1 MSADMWPDVNKWLAA
16 PLWLSF
22 LLACSPSARPEGAVA
37 AEPPASELPQSRTG
51 VAAPN
56 ASPAS
61 GSTEQWSAA
70 KPSGEAVMPDTAPD
84 PTRSLPEVTV
94 RNVGLHIGGGSN
106 DPASKEPFQKAVAAR
121 FEAFLTCYRQT
132 IEPDKGGVFGVDL
145 FIPREGGPPEVR
157 QPRTSMKGEEFRD
170 CVVEVFKSVEFD
182 RPRKGPTVISYS
194 LKFDVR
200 DPSGTE

>member
-1 MSADMWPDVNKWLAA
+1 
-16 PLWLSF
+16 
-22 LLACSPSARPEGAVA
+22 
-37 AEPPASELPQSRTG
+37 
-51 VAAPN
+51 
-56 ASPAS
+56 
-61 GSTEQWSAA
+61 
-70 KPSGEAVMPDTAPD
+70 MPDTAPD

-94 RNVGLHIGGGSN
+94 RNVGLHIGGESN
-106 DPASKEPFQKAVAAR
+106 DAASKEPFQKAVAVR
-121 FEAFLTCYRQT
+121 FEAFLTCYRQA

-145 FIPREGGPPEVR
+145 FIPREGGHPDVR

-170 CVVEVFKSVEFD
+170 CVVEVFESVEFD